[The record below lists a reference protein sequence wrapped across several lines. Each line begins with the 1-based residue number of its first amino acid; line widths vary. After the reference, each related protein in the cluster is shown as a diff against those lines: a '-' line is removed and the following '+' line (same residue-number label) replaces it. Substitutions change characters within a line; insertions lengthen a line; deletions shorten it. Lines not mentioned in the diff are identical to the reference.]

1 MSLYPVHDFAPQ
13 TAWPCAFAGQCG
25 QIDDDFDRATDQMA
39 MRRAMIPLTD
49 FQPVSVL
56 RRIPPMGFPPLAPS
70 AFAIGLLAFG
80 RFMRRNT
87 GVPYCVL
94 RGLIS
99 CNETTV
105 MSGHIIRAQLHVQL
119 LYQLDLLP

>member
-56 RRIPPMGFPPLAPS
+56 RRIPPIWDF
-70 AFAIGLLAFG
+70 
-80 RFMRRNT
+80 R
-87 GVPYCVL
+87 
-94 RGLIS
+94 
-99 CNETTV
+99 
-105 MSGHIIRAQLHVQL
+105 
-119 LYQLDLLP
+119 LLPLRLSRLTCQPLGDSCGAIRVYPIASYAG